1 MPMTSHYRQMRR
13 RQRRQRKLR
22 ALKTRLEETRD
33 LKARLR
39 LIEKIRKLD
48 PGAALSE

>member
-1 MPMTSHYRQMRR
+1 MPMTCHYRQMRR

-22 ALKTRLEETRD
+22 ALKAKLAETRD

-39 LIEKIRKLD
+39 LIEKIRRVD
-48 PGAALSE
+48 PGADLSA